1 MNRSEV
7 IEEECSV
14 DEDKCGVDEK
24 LNKVDA
30 VENFFGEVKKKVF
43 WILLHKIEIYFTM
56 FNVQCSMYNEKCIKK
71 LLGIKYLV

>member
-7 IEEECSV
+7 IEVECRV

-43 WILLHKIEIYFTM
+43 ESVIF
-56 FNVQCSMYNEKCIKK
+56 FV
-71 LLGIKYLV
+71 

>member
-24 LNKVDA
+24 LNEVDA

-43 WILLHKIEIYFTM
+43 
-56 FNVQCSMYNEKCIKK
+56 
-71 LLGIKYLV
+71 